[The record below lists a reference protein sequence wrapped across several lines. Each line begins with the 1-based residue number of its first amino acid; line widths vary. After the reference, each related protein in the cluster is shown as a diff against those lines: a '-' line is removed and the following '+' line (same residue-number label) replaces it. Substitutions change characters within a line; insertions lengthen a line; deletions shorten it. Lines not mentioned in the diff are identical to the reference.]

1 MLSTFGKEDGKTK
14 PAKRCILHCTLRNA
28 GPDAPLGQGMG
39 RAGQG
44 AKVVRRGTDA
54 RTDDGLDRASKK
66 HAPLRSSGNML
77 FGSGILLQ
85 RMMHGAC

>member
-1 MLSTFGKEDGKTK
+1 MLSIFGKEDGKTK
-14 PAKRCILHCTLRNA
+14 PAKRCNEAGALRNA

-54 RTDDGLDRASKK
+54 RTDGLDRASKK
-66 HAPLRSSGNML
+66 HALLRSGNML

>member
-1 MLSTFGKEDGKTK
+1 
-14 PAKRCILHCTLRNA
+14 
-28 GPDAPLGQGMG
+28 MG

-54 RTDDGLDRASKK
+54 DARTDGLDRASKK
-66 HAPLRSSGNML
+66 HALLRSSGNML